1 MKTLAH
7 FCSLSCFSAI
17 SCGRGTH
24 RLIRL
29 ASLVERCERLGE
41 ETWAIS
47 AEATSHHTAP
57 FNLQA
62 HFRKWA
68 IPAQIS
74 KSPSQSQKCEK
85 LKKKKNAS
93 RHWDLEWLLY
103 SITMA
108 ITEKKERWFDNSM
121 PYPRIWHSL
130 KFGSDT
136 GNIGGAALSLPW
148 ALWVFSLG
156 AVSWA
161 FGWDRINFFLSPK
174 SRVSCPGFL
183 AILSQANPTWAS
195 RNWVC
200 MLHIIVIVFL

>member
-1 MKTLAH
+1 MW
-7 FCSLSCFSAI
+7 
-17 SCGRGTH
+17 
-24 RLIRL
+24 
-29 ASLVERCERLGE
+29 
-41 ETWAIS
+41 ETWGGDL
-47 AEATSHHTAP
+47 SHLSRGHFTPYSPIQPAGT
-57 FNLQA
+57 LQ
-62 HFRKWA
+62 KMSN
-68 IPAQIS
+68 PSPDQQVS
-74 KSPSQSQKCEK
+74 KSKPEMWEI
-85 LKKKKNAS
+85 KKKKNAS